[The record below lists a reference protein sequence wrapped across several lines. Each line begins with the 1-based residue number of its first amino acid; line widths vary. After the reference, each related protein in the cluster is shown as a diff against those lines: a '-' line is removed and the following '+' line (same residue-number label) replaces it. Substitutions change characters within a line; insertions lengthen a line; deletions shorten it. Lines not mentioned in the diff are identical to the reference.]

1 MSNVVEINFVTTRKP
16 AAVSMDPQMF
26 EDAKARSKRLG
37 FPTFSA
43 YIVQLIR
50 ADLASGGSGMLIEET
65 TTTPPVTEKR
75 TETAYKP
82 AKKAPGTRH

>member
-1 MSNVVEINFVTTRKP
+1 MY
-16 AAVSMDPQMF
+16 

-50 ADLASGGSGMLIEET
+50 RDLSSGSTGMLIEET
-65 TTTPPVTEKR
+65 TYTPSVPARQGEVI
-75 TETAYKP
+75 YSKP
-82 AKKAPGTRH
+82 KKAAGARH